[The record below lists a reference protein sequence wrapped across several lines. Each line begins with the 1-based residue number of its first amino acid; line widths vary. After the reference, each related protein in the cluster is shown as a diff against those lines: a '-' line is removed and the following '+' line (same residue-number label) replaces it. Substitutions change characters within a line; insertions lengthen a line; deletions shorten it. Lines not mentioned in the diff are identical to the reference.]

1 MTSEEYWE
9 IIDQVHVA
17 SGGGVDIAAK
27 EGLLERELRKLS
39 SEQLQSFRDHF
50 DECLD
55 RAYSHEL
62 WAAAFIINGGC
73 SDDSFSDFRS
83 SLISMGRRRFE
94 SALKDPESL
103 VELGDAAEEL
113 FYEGYQY
120 VPSRVATEKRVELKR
135 SRPHPKEPS
144 GRTWEES
151 ELSAMFPKL
160 SERYDYSGD

>member
-62 WAAAFIINGGC
+62 WAAAFIILLFNYAPILLRPRV
-73 SDDSFSDFRS
+73 D
-83 SLISMGRRRFE
+83 GRQ
-94 SALKDPESL
+94 
-103 VELGDAAEEL
+103 G
-113 FYEGYQY
+113 
-120 VPSRVATEKRVELKR
+120 
-135 SRPHPKEPS
+135 
-144 GRTWEES
+144 
-151 ELSAMFPKL
+151 
-160 SERYDYSGD
+160 